1 MITAHLEVDKKA
13 RWLYAEKQR
22 DLGLSSGQWYVSL
35 HFPPSVWFYW
45 FCSGE
50 SWFNGPWPTCPTTKV
65 FRQCV
70 FSIRSFTWPT
80 AAQSKKKVFE
90 RVPRKYKSSGKTTET

>member
-50 SWFNGPWPTCPTTKV
+50 SWFNGPWPANLSHHKGIQTMRLQHKELHMAHGSTE
-65 FRQCV
+65 Q
-70 FSIRSFTWPT
+70 
-80 AAQSKKKVFE
+80 KK
-90 RVPRKYKSSGKTTET
+90 GL